1 MRRSIN
7 HSLFLRC
14 ILSCIF
20 ISFLS
25 DLCGQSNYVR
35 TYVPKEPVSP
45 GISLNESNALVSTAY
60 YDSGGRLVQ
69 TVHHGITPSGKDMAD
84 LIVYDHVGRCQREW
98 QLLPFDSSDGSYKQ
112 ASAFDSSPYKDHY
125 HVDYEYEPSV
135 WNRVT
140 AEIGRNTPGRSV
152 TTEYLLN
159 AGSTGFLC
167 VTHYTLSGFMVT
179 RNGNYPDGSLTCVKR
194 TNEDGESDY
203 VFTNAHE
210 KVVLERHVGL
220 DYTYDTYFLYDRFD
234 QLVCVLPPAVSE
246 NWESSAGS
254 YVLAS
259 GNLLDH
265 YAYFYEY
272 DYFNNCISSKLPGAG
287 WYYKVYDGDHR
298 MILSQSPNQRFRS
311 EWSFCKY
318 DLLDRIILEGTVRNS
333 NSHHELVRSYM
344 DTLVCESYDGTGTFG
359 YTNRFPL
366 GESPRITKVS
376 YYDTESF
383 LSLPLFHSLNVV
395 RPQGAYSSC
404 QSLLTGCYLSLND
417 GEGTGELQSFSYDK
431 RKRLIGSSIYNAVS
445 RATTYTFT
453 EYNELNAPVLINR
466 RFVSPDGTCLSDMSY
481 HYDNG
486 GRETASALT
495 VSLSDGR
502 TNQSRTFPSRELTYD
517 EFCRPVFEQI
527 TSGERISTVYRT
539 DGKLGGLESARF
551 SQTLHYSD
559 VPSCF
564 WNEYFNGRISAVSI
578 RQLDN
583 SYRMFLSY
591 GDRQSLC
598 DMAMYTYDGT
608 GYLRFKESMG
618 YDIMGNIR
626 TLTRQ
631 TPLGDV
637 NVLSFEYTGN
647 HFKSSYDHSSSR
659 WPDAY
664 SFLYHSW
671 EPEGA
676 FGYDDNGNETRNL
689 AQNVEYAHYNNH
701 NLPDSVCFPGGN
713 TLLLDY
719 LSDGRRVR
727 TNTKTYRTA
736 LIVPL
741 DDLQLLSDPSSE
753 TEEVRDGDFLFRD
766 GRLSRLETPGGYV
779 SLRNDTTGEKR
790 IRGYYYIKDYLG
802 SVRLTCDYETG
813 EVLQS
818 MEYLPSGAIFRRT
831 GYDIQNRRFCGK
843 EELSMHGFNMYDS
856 GARLQY
862 TLVPRF
868 STMDP
873 LLEKYY
879 DISPYVYCANNPVR
893 FIDPTGMIWEDPQE
907 AERLKKNIDNRITSL
922 NKDIVR
928 NQDKL
933 DKGGLSEKQIGKLES
948 RISEANNRISN
959 LNTSKADIDLLGA
972 DQSNV
977 YALSS
982 ISGGKHKVRQ
992 GSDGKVY
999 IETSS
1004 DALSIHEVTHVRQ
1017 SLDAGGLRFSTNGEL
1032 LNAGVG
1038 IRSVS
1043 NMEIEAYKMQYSYD
1057 RSFPGSLRGRGLQGI
1072 DVHSVGGITNDGKHV
1087 YPVIYQYSID
1097 LNKFFKQQKKLIGGG
1112 K

>member
-1 MRRSIN
+1 M
-7 HSLFLRC
+7 
-14 ILSCIF
+14 LSAV
-20 ISFLS
+20 L
-25 DLCGQSNYVR
+25 
-35 TYVPKEPVSP
+35 
-45 GISLNESNALVSTAY
+45 
-60 YDSGGRLVQ
+60 
-69 TVHHGITPSGKDMAD
+69 
-84 LIVYDHVGRCQREW
+84 
-98 QLLPFDSSDGSYKQ
+98 
-112 ASAFDSSPYKDHY
+112 
-125 HVDYEYEPSV
+125 
-135 WNRVT
+135 
-140 AEIGRNTPGRSV
+140 
-152 TTEYLLN
+152 LLN
-159 AGSTGFLC
+159 
-167 VTHYTLSGFMVT
+167 
-179 RNGNYPDGSLTCVKR
+179 
-194 TNEDGESDY
+194 
-203 VFTNAHE
+203 
-210 KVVLERHVGL
+210 
-220 DYTYDTYFLYDRFD
+220 
-234 QLVCVLPPAVSE
+234 
-246 NWESSAGS
+246 
-254 YVLAS
+254 
-259 GNLLDH
+259 
-265 YAYFYEY
+265 
-272 DYFNNCISSKLPGAG
+272 
-287 WYYKVYDGDHR
+287 
-298 MILSQSPNQRFRS
+298 
-311 EWSFCKY
+311 
-318 DLLDRIILEGTVRNS
+318 
-333 NSHHELVRSYM
+333 
-344 DTLVCESYDGTGTFG
+344 
-359 YTNRFPL
+359 
-366 GESPRITKVS
+366 
-376 YYDTESF
+376 
-383 LSLPLFHSLNVV
+383 
-395 RPQGAYSSC
+395 
-404 QSLLTGCYLSLND
+404 
-417 GEGTGELQSFSYDK
+417 
-431 RKRLIGSSIYNAVS
+431 
-445 RATTYTFT
+445 TFT
-453 EYNELNAPVLINR
+453 EYNELDAPVLINR

-517 EFCRPVFEQI
+517 EFCRPVSEQI
-527 TSGERISTVYRT
+527 TSGERISTVYRP
-539 DGKLGGLESARF
+539 DGKLGGLENARF

-564 WNEYFNGRISAVSI
+564 WNEYFNGRISAVSV

-856 GARLQY
+856 GARLQC

-1097 LNKFFKQQKKLIGGG
+1097 LNKFLNSKKN
-1112 K
+1112 

>member
-1 MRRSIN
+1 M
-7 HSLFLRC
+7 
-14 ILSCIF
+14 
-20 ISFLS
+20 
-25 DLCGQSNYVR
+25 
-35 TYVPKEPVSP
+35 
-45 GISLNESNALVSTAY
+45 
-60 YDSGGRLVQ
+60 
-69 TVHHGITPSGKDMAD
+69 
-84 LIVYDHVGRCQREW
+84 
-98 QLLPFDSSDGSYKQ
+98 
-112 ASAFDSSPYKDHY
+112 
-125 HVDYEYEPSV
+125 
-135 WNRVT
+135 
-140 AEIGRNTPGRSV
+140 
-152 TTEYLLN
+152 
-159 AGSTGFLC
+159 
-167 VTHYTLSGFMVT
+167 
-179 RNGNYPDGSLTCVKR
+179 
-194 TNEDGESDY
+194 
-203 VFTNAHE
+203 
-210 KVVLERHVGL
+210 VLERHVGL

-333 NSHHELVRSYM
+333 SSHHELVRSYM

-453 EYNELNAPVLINR
+453 EYNELDAPVLINR

-517 EFCRPVFEQI
+517 EFCRPVSEQI
-527 TSGERISTVYRT
+527 TSGERISTVYRP
-539 DGKLGGLESARF
+539 DGKLGGLENARF

-564 WNEYFNGRISAVSI
+564 WNEYFNGRISAVSV

>member
-1 MRRSIN
+1 
-7 HSLFLRC
+7 
-14 ILSCIF
+14 
-20 ISFLS
+20 
-25 DLCGQSNYVR
+25 
-35 TYVPKEPVSP
+35 
-45 GISLNESNALVSTAY
+45 
-60 YDSGGRLVQ
+60 
-69 TVHHGITPSGKDMAD
+69 
-84 LIVYDHVGRCQREW
+84 
-98 QLLPFDSSDGSYKQ
+98 
-112 ASAFDSSPYKDHY
+112 
-125 HVDYEYEPSV
+125 
-135 WNRVT
+135 
-140 AEIGRNTPGRSV
+140 
-152 TTEYLLN
+152 
-159 AGSTGFLC
+159 
-167 VTHYTLSGFMVT
+167 
-179 RNGNYPDGSLTCVKR
+179 
-194 TNEDGESDY
+194 
-203 VFTNAHE
+203 
-210 KVVLERHVGL
+210 
-220 DYTYDTYFLYDRFD
+220 
-234 QLVCVLPPAVSE
+234 
-246 NWESSAGS
+246 
-254 YVLAS
+254 
-259 GNLLDH
+259 
-265 YAYFYEY
+265 
-272 DYFNNCISSKLPGAG
+272 
-287 WYYKVYDGDHR
+287 
-298 MILSQSPNQRFRS
+298 
-311 EWSFCKY
+311 
-318 DLLDRIILEGTVRNS
+318 
-333 NSHHELVRSYM
+333 M

-453 EYNELNAPVLINR
+453 EYNELDAPVLINR

-517 EFCRPVFEQI
+517 EFCRPVSEQI
-527 TSGERISTVYRT
+527 TSGERISTVYRP

-689 AQNVEYAHYNNH
+689 AQNVEYAHYNDH

-1072 DVHSVGGITNDGKHV
+1072 DVHSVGGITNGGKHV

>member
-1 MRRSIN
+1 M
-7 HSLFLRC
+7 
-14 ILSCIF
+14 LSAV
-20 ISFLS
+20 L
-25 DLCGQSNYVR
+25 
-35 TYVPKEPVSP
+35 
-45 GISLNESNALVSTAY
+45 
-60 YDSGGRLVQ
+60 
-69 TVHHGITPSGKDMAD
+69 
-84 LIVYDHVGRCQREW
+84 
-98 QLLPFDSSDGSYKQ
+98 
-112 ASAFDSSPYKDHY
+112 
-125 HVDYEYEPSV
+125 
-135 WNRVT
+135 
-140 AEIGRNTPGRSV
+140 
-152 TTEYLLN
+152 LLN
-159 AGSTGFLC
+159 
-167 VTHYTLSGFMVT
+167 
-179 RNGNYPDGSLTCVKR
+179 
-194 TNEDGESDY
+194 
-203 VFTNAHE
+203 
-210 KVVLERHVGL
+210 
-220 DYTYDTYFLYDRFD
+220 
-234 QLVCVLPPAVSE
+234 
-246 NWESSAGS
+246 
-254 YVLAS
+254 
-259 GNLLDH
+259 
-265 YAYFYEY
+265 
-272 DYFNNCISSKLPGAG
+272 
-287 WYYKVYDGDHR
+287 
-298 MILSQSPNQRFRS
+298 
-311 EWSFCKY
+311 
-318 DLLDRIILEGTVRNS
+318 
-333 NSHHELVRSYM
+333 
-344 DTLVCESYDGTGTFG
+344 
-359 YTNRFPL
+359 
-366 GESPRITKVS
+366 
-376 YYDTESF
+376 
-383 LSLPLFHSLNVV
+383 
-395 RPQGAYSSC
+395 
-404 QSLLTGCYLSLND
+404 
-417 GEGTGELQSFSYDK
+417 
-431 RKRLIGSSIYNAVS
+431 
-445 RATTYTFT
+445 TFT
-453 EYNELNAPVLINR
+453 EYNELDAPVLINR

-517 EFCRPVFEQI
+517 EFCRPVSEQI
-527 TSGERISTVYRT
+527 TSGERISTVYRP
-539 DGKLGGLESARF
+539 DGKLGGLENARF

-564 WNEYFNGRISAVSI
+564 WNEYFNGRISAVSV

-676 FGYDDNGNETRNL
+676 FGYDDNDNETRNL

-856 GARLQY
+856 GARLQC

>member
-125 HVDYEYEPSV
+125 HD
-135 WNRVT
+135 
-140 AEIGRNTPGRSV
+140 
-152 TTEYLLN
+152 
-159 AGSTGFLC
+159 
-167 VTHYTLSGFMVT
+167 
-179 RNGNYPDGSLTCVKR
+179 
-194 TNEDGESDY
+194 
-203 VFTNAHE
+203 
-210 KVVLERHVGL
+210 
-220 DYTYDTYFLYDRFD
+220 
-234 QLVCVLPPAVSE
+234 
-246 NWESSAGS
+246 
-254 YVLAS
+254 
-259 GNLLDH
+259 
-265 YAYFYEY
+265 
-272 DYFNNCISSKLPGAG
+272 
-287 WYYKVYDGDHR
+287 
-298 MILSQSPNQRFRS
+298 
-311 EWSFCKY
+311 
-318 DLLDRIILEGTVRNS
+318 
-333 NSHHELVRSYM
+333 
-344 DTLVCESYDGTGTFG
+344 
-359 YTNRFPL
+359 
-366 GESPRITKVS
+366 
-376 YYDTESF
+376 
-383 LSLPLFHSLNVV
+383 
-395 RPQGAYSSC
+395 
-404 QSLLTGCYLSLND
+404 
-417 GEGTGELQSFSYDK
+417 
-431 RKRLIGSSIYNAVS
+431 
-445 RATTYTFT
+445 
-453 EYNELNAPVLINR
+453 
-466 RFVSPDGTCLSDMSY
+466 

-736 LIVPL
+736 LIVPW

-907 AERLKKNIDNRITSL
+907 AERLKRNIDNRITSL

>member
-1 MRRSIN
+1 M
-7 HSLFLRC
+7 
-14 ILSCIF
+14 LSAV
-20 ISFLS
+20 L
-25 DLCGQSNYVR
+25 
-35 TYVPKEPVSP
+35 
-45 GISLNESNALVSTAY
+45 
-60 YDSGGRLVQ
+60 
-69 TVHHGITPSGKDMAD
+69 
-84 LIVYDHVGRCQREW
+84 
-98 QLLPFDSSDGSYKQ
+98 
-112 ASAFDSSPYKDHY
+112 
-125 HVDYEYEPSV
+125 
-135 WNRVT
+135 
-140 AEIGRNTPGRSV
+140 
-152 TTEYLLN
+152 LLN
-159 AGSTGFLC
+159 
-167 VTHYTLSGFMVT
+167 
-179 RNGNYPDGSLTCVKR
+179 
-194 TNEDGESDY
+194 
-203 VFTNAHE
+203 
-210 KVVLERHVGL
+210 
-220 DYTYDTYFLYDRFD
+220 
-234 QLVCVLPPAVSE
+234 
-246 NWESSAGS
+246 
-254 YVLAS
+254 
-259 GNLLDH
+259 
-265 YAYFYEY
+265 
-272 DYFNNCISSKLPGAG
+272 
-287 WYYKVYDGDHR
+287 
-298 MILSQSPNQRFRS
+298 
-311 EWSFCKY
+311 
-318 DLLDRIILEGTVRNS
+318 
-333 NSHHELVRSYM
+333 
-344 DTLVCESYDGTGTFG
+344 
-359 YTNRFPL
+359 
-366 GESPRITKVS
+366 
-376 YYDTESF
+376 
-383 LSLPLFHSLNVV
+383 
-395 RPQGAYSSC
+395 
-404 QSLLTGCYLSLND
+404 
-417 GEGTGELQSFSYDK
+417 
-431 RKRLIGSSIYNAVS
+431 
-445 RATTYTFT
+445 TFT
-453 EYNELNAPVLINR
+453 EYNELDAPVLINR

-517 EFCRPVFEQI
+517 EFCRPVSEQI
-527 TSGERISTVYRT
+527 TSGERISTVYRP
-539 DGKLGGLESARF
+539 DGKLGGLENARF

-564 WNEYFNGRISAVSI
+564 WNEYFNGRISAVSV

-856 GARLQY
+856 GARLQC

-1057 RSFPGSLRGRGLQGI
+1057 MSFPGSLRGRGLQGI

-1097 LNKFFKQQKKLIGGG
+1097 LNKFFKQQKKLI
-1112 K
+1112 KNLKKN

>member
-1 MRRSIN
+1 M
-7 HSLFLRC
+7 
-14 ILSCIF
+14 LSAV
-20 ISFLS
+20 L
-25 DLCGQSNYVR
+25 
-35 TYVPKEPVSP
+35 
-45 GISLNESNALVSTAY
+45 
-60 YDSGGRLVQ
+60 
-69 TVHHGITPSGKDMAD
+69 
-84 LIVYDHVGRCQREW
+84 
-98 QLLPFDSSDGSYKQ
+98 
-112 ASAFDSSPYKDHY
+112 
-125 HVDYEYEPSV
+125 
-135 WNRVT
+135 
-140 AEIGRNTPGRSV
+140 
-152 TTEYLLN
+152 LLN
-159 AGSTGFLC
+159 
-167 VTHYTLSGFMVT
+167 
-179 RNGNYPDGSLTCVKR
+179 
-194 TNEDGESDY
+194 
-203 VFTNAHE
+203 
-210 KVVLERHVGL
+210 
-220 DYTYDTYFLYDRFD
+220 
-234 QLVCVLPPAVSE
+234 
-246 NWESSAGS
+246 
-254 YVLAS
+254 
-259 GNLLDH
+259 
-265 YAYFYEY
+265 
-272 DYFNNCISSKLPGAG
+272 
-287 WYYKVYDGDHR
+287 
-298 MILSQSPNQRFRS
+298 
-311 EWSFCKY
+311 
-318 DLLDRIILEGTVRNS
+318 
-333 NSHHELVRSYM
+333 
-344 DTLVCESYDGTGTFG
+344 
-359 YTNRFPL
+359 
-366 GESPRITKVS
+366 
-376 YYDTESF
+376 
-383 LSLPLFHSLNVV
+383 
-395 RPQGAYSSC
+395 
-404 QSLLTGCYLSLND
+404 
-417 GEGTGELQSFSYDK
+417 
-431 RKRLIGSSIYNAVS
+431 
-445 RATTYTFT
+445 TFT
-453 EYNELNAPVLINR
+453 EYNELDAPVLINR

-517 EFCRPVFEQI
+517 EFCRPVSEQI
-527 TSGERISTVYRT
+527 TSGERISTVYRP
-539 DGKLGGLESARF
+539 DGKLGGLENARF

-564 WNEYFNGRISAVSI
+564 WNEYFNGRISAVSV

-856 GARLQY
+856 GARLQC

-879 DISPYVYCANNPVR
+879 DISPYVYCANNLVR

>member
-1 MRRSIN
+1 M
-7 HSLFLRC
+7 
-14 ILSCIF
+14 
-20 ISFLS
+20 
-25 DLCGQSNYVR
+25 
-35 TYVPKEPVSP
+35 
-45 GISLNESNALVSTAY
+45 
-60 YDSGGRLVQ
+60 
-69 TVHHGITPSGKDMAD
+69 
-84 LIVYDHVGRCQREW
+84 
-98 QLLPFDSSDGSYKQ
+98 
-112 ASAFDSSPYKDHY
+112 
-125 HVDYEYEPSV
+125 
-135 WNRVT
+135 
-140 AEIGRNTPGRSV
+140 
-152 TTEYLLN
+152 
-159 AGSTGFLC
+159 
-167 VTHYTLSGFMVT
+167 
-179 RNGNYPDGSLTCVKR
+179 
-194 TNEDGESDY
+194 
-203 VFTNAHE
+203 
-210 KVVLERHVGL
+210 
-220 DYTYDTYFLYDRFD
+220 
-234 QLVCVLPPAVSE
+234 
-246 NWESSAGS
+246 
-254 YVLAS
+254 
-259 GNLLDH
+259 
-265 YAYFYEY
+265 
-272 DYFNNCISSKLPGAG
+272 
-287 WYYKVYDGDHR
+287 
-298 MILSQSPNQRFRS
+298 
-311 EWSFCKY
+311 
-318 DLLDRIILEGTVRNS
+318 
-333 NSHHELVRSYM
+333 
-344 DTLVCESYDGTGTFG
+344 
-359 YTNRFPL
+359 
-366 GESPRITKVS
+366 
-376 YYDTESF
+376 
-383 LSLPLFHSLNVV
+383 NVV
-395 RPQGAYSSC
+395 RPQGTYSSC

-453 EYNELNAPVLINR
+453 EYNELDAPVLINR

-517 EFCRPVFEQI
+517 EFCRPVSEQI
-527 TSGERISTVYRT
+527 TSGERISTVYRP
-539 DGKLGGLESARF
+539 DGKLGGLENARF

-564 WNEYFNGRISAVSI
+564 WNEYFNGRISAVSV

-907 AERLKKNIDNRITSL
+907 AERLKRNIDNRITSL

-1043 NMEIEAYKMQYSYD
+1043 NMEIEAYKM
-1057 RSFPGSLRGRGLQGI
+1057 
-1072 DVHSVGGITNDGKHV
+1072 
-1087 YPVIYQYSID
+1087 
-1097 LNKFFKQQKKLIGGG
+1097 
-1112 K
+1112 

>member
-1 MRRSIN
+1 M
-7 HSLFLRC
+7 
-14 ILSCIF
+14 LSAV
-20 ISFLS
+20 L
-25 DLCGQSNYVR
+25 
-35 TYVPKEPVSP
+35 
-45 GISLNESNALVSTAY
+45 
-60 YDSGGRLVQ
+60 
-69 TVHHGITPSGKDMAD
+69 
-84 LIVYDHVGRCQREW
+84 
-98 QLLPFDSSDGSYKQ
+98 
-112 ASAFDSSPYKDHY
+112 
-125 HVDYEYEPSV
+125 
-135 WNRVT
+135 
-140 AEIGRNTPGRSV
+140 
-152 TTEYLLN
+152 LLN
-159 AGSTGFLC
+159 
-167 VTHYTLSGFMVT
+167 
-179 RNGNYPDGSLTCVKR
+179 
-194 TNEDGESDY
+194 
-203 VFTNAHE
+203 
-210 KVVLERHVGL
+210 
-220 DYTYDTYFLYDRFD
+220 
-234 QLVCVLPPAVSE
+234 
-246 NWESSAGS
+246 
-254 YVLAS
+254 
-259 GNLLDH
+259 
-265 YAYFYEY
+265 
-272 DYFNNCISSKLPGAG
+272 
-287 WYYKVYDGDHR
+287 
-298 MILSQSPNQRFRS
+298 
-311 EWSFCKY
+311 
-318 DLLDRIILEGTVRNS
+318 
-333 NSHHELVRSYM
+333 
-344 DTLVCESYDGTGTFG
+344 
-359 YTNRFPL
+359 
-366 GESPRITKVS
+366 
-376 YYDTESF
+376 
-383 LSLPLFHSLNVV
+383 
-395 RPQGAYSSC
+395 
-404 QSLLTGCYLSLND
+404 
-417 GEGTGELQSFSYDK
+417 
-431 RKRLIGSSIYNAVS
+431 
-445 RATTYTFT
+445 TFT
-453 EYNELNAPVLINR
+453 EYNELDAPVLINR

-517 EFCRPVFEQI
+517 EFCRPVSEQI
-527 TSGERISTVYRT
+527 TSGERISTVYRP
-539 DGKLGGLESARF
+539 DGKLGGLENARF

-564 WNEYFNGRISAVSI
+564 WNEYFNGRISAVSV

-831 GYDIQNRRFCGK
+831 CYDIQNRRFCGK

-856 GARLQY
+856 GARLQC

>member
-1 MRRSIN
+1 M
-7 HSLFLRC
+7 
-14 ILSCIF
+14 
-20 ISFLS
+20 
-25 DLCGQSNYVR
+25 
-35 TYVPKEPVSP
+35 
-45 GISLNESNALVSTAY
+45 
-60 YDSGGRLVQ
+60 
-69 TVHHGITPSGKDMAD
+69 
-84 LIVYDHVGRCQREW
+84 
-98 QLLPFDSSDGSYKQ
+98 
-112 ASAFDSSPYKDHY
+112 
-125 HVDYEYEPSV
+125 
-135 WNRVT
+135 
-140 AEIGRNTPGRSV
+140 
-152 TTEYLLN
+152 
-159 AGSTGFLC
+159 
-167 VTHYTLSGFMVT
+167 
-179 RNGNYPDGSLTCVKR
+179 
-194 TNEDGESDY
+194 
-203 VFTNAHE
+203 
-210 KVVLERHVGL
+210 
-220 DYTYDTYFLYDRFD
+220 
-234 QLVCVLPPAVSE
+234 
-246 NWESSAGS
+246 
-254 YVLAS
+254 
-259 GNLLDH
+259 
-265 YAYFYEY
+265 
-272 DYFNNCISSKLPGAG
+272 
-287 WYYKVYDGDHR
+287 
-298 MILSQSPNQRFRS
+298 
-311 EWSFCKY
+311 
-318 DLLDRIILEGTVRNS
+318 
-333 NSHHELVRSYM
+333 
-344 DTLVCESYDGTGTFG
+344 
-359 YTNRFPL
+359 
-366 GESPRITKVS
+366 
-376 YYDTESF
+376 
-383 LSLPLFHSLNVV
+383 V

-736 LIVPL
+736 LIVPW

-862 TLVPRF
+862 TLVP
-868 STMDP
+868 
-873 LLEKYY
+873 
-879 DISPYVYCANNPVR
+879 
-893 FIDPTGMIWEDPQE
+893 
-907 AERLKKNIDNRITSL
+907 
-922 NKDIVR
+922 
-928 NQDKL
+928 
-933 DKGGLSEKQIGKLES
+933 
-948 RISEANNRISN
+948 
-959 LNTSKADIDLLGA
+959 
-972 DQSNV
+972 
-977 YALSS
+977 
-982 ISGGKHKVRQ
+982 
-992 GSDGKVY
+992 
-999 IETSS
+999 
-1004 DALSIHEVTHVRQ
+1004 
-1017 SLDAGGLRFSTNGEL
+1017 
-1032 LNAGVG
+1032 
-1038 IRSVS
+1038 
-1043 NMEIEAYKMQYSYD
+1043 
-1057 RSFPGSLRGRGLQGI
+1057 
-1072 DVHSVGGITNDGKHV
+1072 
-1087 YPVIYQYSID
+1087 
-1097 LNKFFKQQKKLIGGG
+1097 
-1112 K
+1112 